1 MREWRISD
9 VWRSRDTSGNPEG
22 GGITC
27 RRLLRGLSSMDDP
40 KQRKALL
47 VRRLR
52 QAGFQWKGK
61 YPSEEDILEVKNSN
75 ENRIEESEDLED

>member
-1 MREWRISD
+1 
-9 VWRSRDTSGNPEG
+9 
-22 GGITC
+22 
-27 RRLLRGLSSMDDP
+27 MDDP

-61 YPSEEDILEVKNSN
+61 YPSEGDILEGKNSN

>member
-1 MREWRISD
+1 
-9 VWRSRDTSGNPEG
+9 
-22 GGITC
+22 
-27 RRLLRGLSSMDDP
+27 MDDP

-61 YPSEEDILEVKNSN
+61 YPSEEDILKVKNSN